1 MKQIFDISFYW
12 WKKGA
17 IKIYADLSSK
27 IRVLIG
33 SITNRSHDSKLNNIG
48 NYDEKHIK
56 VKSNSDDD

>member
-1 MKQIFDISFYW
+1 MKQIFDINSYW

-27 IRVLIG
+27 IRVLIR
-33 SITNRSHDSKLNNIG
+33 SITNRSHDSKLNNLG